1 MPCWNDLRLSCRIL
15 TVDECR
21 LRLAKVMKNWFMT
34 VIGSVGSAV
43 ALILAASAFPMMW
56 VGPVNTMWRIAFYLA
71 IASGVVLLCSVIA
84 AYRANSARRVNV
96 GLSMLAV
103 FGVSWF
109 FYIKLLNRM
118 P

>member
-1 MPCWNDLRLSCRIL
+1 
-15 TVDECR
+15 VDECR
-21 LRLAKVMKNWFMT
+21 WRLVKVMKNWFMT

-43 ALILAASAFPMMW
+43 ALILAAAAFPMMW
-56 VGPVNTMWRIAFYLA
+56 VRPVNAMWRIAFYLA
-71 IASGVVLLCSVIA
+71 IASGVVLLCSVMV

-96 GLSMLAV
+96 GLSMLAA

-109 FYIKLLNRM
+109 FYIKLMNRM

>member
-21 LRLAKVMKNWFMT
+21 WRLAKVMKNWFMT

-71 IASGVVLLCSVIA
+71 IASGVVLLC
-84 AYRANSARRVNV
+84 
-96 GLSMLAV
+96 
-103 FGVSWF
+103 
-109 FYIKLLNRM
+109 
-118 P
+118 

>member
-1 MPCWNDLRLSCRIL
+1 
-15 TVDECR
+15 VDECR
-21 LRLAKVMKNWFMT
+21 WRLVKVMKNWFMT

-56 VGPVNTMWRIAFYLA
+56 VRPVNVMWRIAFYVA
-71 IASGVVLLCSVIA
+71 IASGLVLLWAVILG
-84 AYRANSARRVNV
+84 YRANSARRVNV
-96 GLSMLAV
+96 SLGVLAV

-109 FYIKLLNRM
+109 FYIMLLNRM